1 MHGMIGVSVLGEPAA
16 FRGPGDGNP
25 VASARSNDLQLSTGA
40 SVPNPHGSIA
50 NRAAACEEFV
60 VGTPVRGRNLST
72 RMPVQNEGCAL
83 NCRLL
88 DLHRT
93 IAPTVYRSALAIP
106 APSDTHP
113 RSAVGFKVNYTARA
127 IAPRVPELH
136 RFLGD
141 QGELAVGGAPAY
153 LVGR

>member
-1 MHGMIGVSVLGEPAA
+1 VPSEPAA
-16 FRGPGDGNP
+16 FRGPGNGNP

-40 SVPNPHGSIA
+40 SVPNPDGSIA
-50 NRAAACEEFV
+50 NRAAAREKSV
-60 VGTPVRGRNLST
+60 VGTPVCGRNLST
-72 RMPVQNEGCAL
+72 RVPAQNEGSAL

-88 DLHRT
+88 DPHRT
-93 IAPTVYRSALAIP
+93 IAPTVYSSALAIL
-106 APSDTHP
+106 APRDTHP
-113 RSAVGFKVNYTARA
+113 RSAVGFKVNYAARA